1 MATPTHSRAACHR
14 IQRNLILHPA
24 SCRLALGHKRLLRK
38 HQPQHSGE
46 CSLYRTHGRCK
57 GLLPH
62 YAPCHYRCT
71 GACLFHPT
79 ALSLVNRL
87 CIRENRGRITSY
99 FVVSGNFG
107 YAIGPVLTG
116 LLAFLLGLPG
126 LLFLIFPALFM
137 VLALRYLL
145 PGGIAGAC
153 QPHSTPEFKNEGG
166 DNPKNLS

>member
-24 SCRLALGHKRLLRK
+24 SCRLALGHKMSVSISLSILVSAVFIALMGVAKDYYLIMLLAIIAALG
-38 HQPQHSGE
+38 H
-46 CSLYRTHGRCK
+46 
-57 GLLPH
+57 
-62 YAPCHYRCT
+62 
-71 GACLFHPT
+71 ACFHPL

-126 LLFLIFPALFM
+126 LLFFIFPALFM

-153 QPHSTPEFKNEGG
+153 QPYSRPEFKNEGER
-166 DNPKNLS
+166 S